1 MTIEITMVDIICRI
15 VAGVGVILC
24 VVLYFYERHKTAK
37 WFEENS
43 KDKKGS
49 AEE

>member
-15 VAGVGVILC
+15 IAGVGVILC
-24 VVLYFYERHKTAK
+24 IVLYFYERHKITK
-37 WFEENS
+37 WLKENS
-43 KDKKGS
+43 KDKKGG